1 MTGNV
6 GSFEANKGV
15 QQSYV
20 MQNNNKEKNQ
30 EYYDYK
36 EMAYYNLDY
45 QFISSIVQRMR
56 EIGDIDDEDI
66 ANAFQNYTQLM
77 LDLAMIS
84 EDS

>member
-1 MTGNV
+1 MTGNG